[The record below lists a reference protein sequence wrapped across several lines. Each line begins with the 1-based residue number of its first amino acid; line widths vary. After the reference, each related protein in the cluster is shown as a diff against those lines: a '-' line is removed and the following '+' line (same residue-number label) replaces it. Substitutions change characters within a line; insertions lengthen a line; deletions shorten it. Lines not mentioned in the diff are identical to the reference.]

1 VNGRVPHPQQAPT
14 SAIDSAPTSEDP
26 LEARLAAPDEETV
39 AALEQLDGDIVILGA
54 GGKMGPTVAR
64 MARRALHDRTRRV
77 IAVSRFSDAAAAAQL
92 ETDGVEVI
100 RADLADPRAVALL
113 PFAPNVVWMAGQKFG
128 TTGDPVG
135 TWTHNVVASVHAAE
149 RYAGARIVCF
159 STGNVYG
166 RSTVSRGGSQEG
178 DALIPDGEYA
188 ASTIGRERVFES
200 VARRTGSPLLL
211 YRLFYACDLRYGV
224 VTEIARRVLEGEPV
238 DMTTGWVNVI
248 WQGDANRLALRG
260 LLVTNNPALA
270 LNVTGPMVRVRELAE
285 CIGRHAGVA
294 PSFTG
299 EAQADA
305 LIGNVDRLAEYL
317 PYTALPLDT
326 LCAWAVAWI
335 RAGGRLLSKP
345 TKFEVRDG
353 KF

>member
-1 VNGRVPHPQQAPT
+1 
-14 SAIDSAPTSEDP
+14 
-26 LEARLAAPDEETV
+26 
-39 AALEQLDGDIVILGA
+39 
-54 GGKMGPTVAR
+54 
-64 MARRALHDRTRRV
+64 
-77 IAVSRFSDAAAAAQL
+77 VSRFSDAAAAAQL
-92 ETDGVEVI
+92 EAHGVEVL
-100 RADLADPRAVALL
+100 RADLADPRAVATL
-113 PFAPNVVWMAGQKFG
+113 PDTAKVIWMAGQKFG

-149 RYAGARIVCF
+149 RYAGSRIVCF

-166 RSTVSRGGSQEG
+166 RSVVAHGGSLEG
-178 DALIPDGEYA
+178 DALVPDGEYA

-238 DMTTGWVNVI
+238 DVTTGWVNVI

-260 LLVTNNPALA
+260 LLMANNPALA

-285 CIGRHAGVA
+285 RIGAHAGVS
-294 PSFTG
+294 PQFIG
-299 EAQADA
+299 EEQSDA

-335 RAGGRLLSKP
+335 RQGGRLLSKP

-353 KF
+353 RF

>member
-1 VNGRVPHPQQAPT
+1 M
-14 SAIDSAPTSEDP
+14 SAIDSAPTSEDS

-166 RSTVSRGGSQEG
+166 HSAVSRGGSQEG

-238 DMTTGWVNVI
+238 DVTTGWVNVI

-260 LLVTNNPALA
+260 LLVANNPALA

-285 CIGRHAGVA
+285 CIGTHAGVA
-294 PSFTG
+294 PHFTG
-299 EAQADA
+299 EAQTDA

>member
-1 VNGRVPHPQQAPT
+1 M
-14 SAIDSAPTSEDP
+14 IDSPPSSEDA
-26 LEARLAAPDEETV
+26 LDARLDAPDEETV
-39 AALEQLDGDIVILGA
+39 AALEQLDGDVLILGA
-54 GGKMGPTVAR
+54 GGKMGPSLAR
-64 MARRALHDRTRRV
+64 MARRAMGDRSRRV

-92 ETDGVEVI
+92 EAHGVEVC
-100 RADLADPRAVALL
+100 RADLADPRAVAAL
-113 PFAPNVVWMAGQKFG
+113 PDAANVVWMAGQKFG
-128 TTGDPVG
+128 TAGDPVG

-166 RSTVSRGGSQEG
+166 RSAVAGGGSLEG
-178 DALIPDGEYA
+178 DALVPDGEYA

-200 VARRTGSPLLL
+200 IARRTGSPLLL

-238 DMTTGWVNVI
+238 DVTTGWVNVI
-248 WQGDANRLALRG
+248 WQGDANRLALRS
-260 LLVTNNPALA
+260 LLVANTPALA

-285 CIGRHAGVA
+285 RIGVHAGVR
-294 PSFTG
+294 PQFTG
-299 EAQADA
+299 DEQPDA

-317 PYTALPLDT
+317 PYAPLPLDT
-326 LCAWAVAWI
+326 LCAWAAAWI
-335 RAGGRLLSKP
+335 RQGGRLLSKP

-353 KF
+353 RF

>member
-1 VNGRVPHPQQAPT
+1 M
-14 SAIDSAPTSEDP
+14 SAIDSAPTSEDS

-39 AALEQLDGDIVILGA
+39 AALEQIDGDLVILGA

-166 RSTVSRGGSQEG
+166 HSAVSRGGSQEG

>member
-1 VNGRVPHPQQAPT
+1 M
-14 SAIDSAPTSEDP
+14 SAIDSTPASEDA
-26 LEARLAAPDEETV
+26 LEAHLAEPDDDTV
-39 AALEQLDGDIVILGA
+39 AALAQLPGDVIILGA
-54 GGKMGPTVAR
+54 GGKMGPSLAR
-64 MARRALHDRTRRV
+64 MARRAIGDRLRRV
-77 IAVSRFSDAAAAAQL
+77 IAVSRFTDAAAAAQL
-92 ETDGVEVI
+92 EAHGVETI
-100 RADLADPRAVALL
+100 RADLADPRAVAAL
-113 PFAPNVVWMAGQKFG
+113 PDTPNVLWMAGQKFG

-149 RYAGARIVCF
+149 RYAGSRIVCF

-166 RSTVSRGGSQEG
+166 RSAVGRGGSLEG
-178 DALIPDGEYA
+178 DALVPDGEYA

-200 VARRTGSPLLL
+200 IARRTGSPLLL

-238 DMTTGWVNVI
+238 DVTTGWVNVI

-260 LLVTNNPALA
+260 LLMANNPALA
-270 LNVTGPMVRVRELAE
+270 LNVTGPVMRVREVAE
-285 CIGRHAGVA
+285 RIGAYAGVS
-294 PSFTG
+294 PQFIG
-299 EAQADA
+299 EEQSDA

-335 RAGGRLLSKP
+335 RQGGRLLSKP

-353 KF
+353 RF

>member
-1 VNGRVPHPQQAPT
+1 M
-14 SAIDSAPTSEDP
+14 SATDRIPASEDA
-26 LEARLAAPDEETV
+26 LETQLAAPDEETV
-39 AALEQLDGDIVILGA
+39 AALKQLDGDVLVLGA
-54 GGKMGPTVAR
+54 GGKMGPSLAR
-64 MARRALHDRTRRV
+64 MARRAIGDRSRRV
-77 IAVSRFSDAAAAAQL
+77 IAVSRFSDASAAARL
-92 ETDGVEVI
+92 EAHGVETI
-100 RADLADPRAVALL
+100 RADLADPRAVASL
-113 PFAPNVVWMAGQKFG
+113 PDAPNVLWMAGQKFG

-149 RYAGARIVCF
+149 RYAGSRLVCF

-166 RSTVSRGGSQEG
+166 RSAVAHGGSLEG
-178 DALIPDGEYA
+178 DALVPDGEYA

-200 VARRTGSPLLL
+200 IARRTGSPLLL

-224 VTEIARRVLEGEPV
+224 VTEIARRVLAGEPV
-238 DMTTGWVNVI
+238 DVTTGWVNVI

-260 LLVTNNPALA
+260 LLMANNPALA
-270 LNVTGPMVRVRELAE
+270 LNVTGPMVRVREVAE
-285 CIGRHAGVA
+285 RIGVHAGVA
-294 PSFTG
+294 PQFIG
-299 EAQADA
+299 EEQSDA

-335 RAGGRLLSKP
+335 RQGGRLLSKP

-353 KF
+353 RF